1 MPAVMLSFSKP
12 ERKFLDFERKFKGL
26 IIPTGNKLYKG
37 TSVRDR
43 EPIMASIAM
52 LRRGTF

>member
-1 MPAVMLSFSKP
+1 MPAVILSFSKP
-12 ERKFLDFERKFKGL
+12 ERKFFDFERKFKGL

-37 TSVRDR
+37 TSVHDR